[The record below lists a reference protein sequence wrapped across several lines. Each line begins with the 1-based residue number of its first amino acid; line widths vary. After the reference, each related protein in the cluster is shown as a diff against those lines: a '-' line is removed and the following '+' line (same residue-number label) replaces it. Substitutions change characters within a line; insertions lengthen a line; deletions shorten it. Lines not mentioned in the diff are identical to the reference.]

1 MIHLCVNNLLTPQ
14 QHGFVPKKACS
25 TNLIETVDIVTSLMK
40 DKKPV
45 DIVFFDF
52 SKAFDKVPHGRLV
65 SKLQSLGIQGQ
76 LLGWI
81 AAFLEGREQR
91 VVLGNHVSEWAH
103 VTSGV
108 PQGSVLGPTLFA
120 AYINDLPNL
129 LTNICKLYADDL
141 KIIAKVESEVDTRS
155 LQDDIDKVASWCDKW
170 LMELN
175 TEKCKVMNVS
185 GNEQLGKERQYSL
198 LKPNGERISIKQ
210 TTEERDLGIIITPDF
225 KFSSQASHAA
235 SKANSILGMLKR
247 TFMSRD
253 IELWAS
259 LYRTYIR
266 PHLEFAV
273 SAWCPFLRRD
283 IVALEKVQRRVSRT
297 PIALKGVD
305 YNERLKR
312 MSLTTLEV
320 RRLRGDLIQFFKITR
335 GMDNVSWNKELN
347 WSSPRGSKRSQ
358 MRREIVSSCQQRHNF
373 FTNRISNSWNELPD
387 DTVMSESVE
396 KFKIKLDKSNRFI

>member
-1 MIHLCVNNLLTPQ
+1 
-14 QHGFVPKKACS
+14 
-25 TNLIETVDIVTSLMK
+25 
-40 DKKPV
+40 
-45 DIVFFDF
+45 
-52 SKAFDKVPHGRLV
+52 
-65 SKLQSLGIQGQ
+65 
-76 LLGWI
+76 
-81 AAFLEGREQR
+81 
-91 VVLGNHVSEWAH
+91 
-103 VTSGV
+103 
-108 PQGSVLGPTLFA
+108 
-120 AYINDLPNL
+120 
-129 LTNICKLYADDL
+129 
-141 KIIAKVESEVDTRS
+141 
-155 LQDDIDKVASWCDKW
+155 
-170 LMELN
+170 
-175 TEKCKVMNVS
+175 
-185 GNEQLGKERQYSL
+185 
-198 LKPNGERISIKQ
+198 
-210 TTEERDLGIIITPDF
+210 
-225 KFSSQASHAA
+225 
-235 SKANSILGMLKR
+235 
-247 TFMSRD
+247 MSRD

-283 IVALEKVQRRVSRT
+283 IVALEKMQRRVSRT
-297 PIALKGVD
+297 PKALKGVD

>member
-1 MIHLCVNNLLTPQ
+1 LFHFILSYNQFASVFQIESGDLPQLSLSHELTSALGNVLFSEVDIAERLSSLDTSKSIGLDGIHPHVLRECAEELAKPLAMIFTRSLSTSSLPNVWRRANVTPIFKKGSRIEPSNYRPISLTSIVCKLMESIIRDSIMIHLCVNNLLTPQ

-25 TNLIETVDIVTSLMK
+25 TNLIEKVDIVTSLMK

-235 SKANSILGMLKR
+235 SKANSILGMHV
-247 TFMSRD
+247 
-253 IELWAS
+253 
-259 LYRTYIR
+259 Y
-266 PHLEFAV
+266 V
-273 SAWCPFLRRD
+273 
-283 IVALEKVQRRVSRT
+283 
-297 PIALKGVD
+297 
-305 YNERLKR
+305 ER
-312 MSLTTLEV
+312 
-320 RRLRGDLIQFFKITR
+320 
-335 GMDNVSWNKELN
+335 
-347 WSSPRGSKRSQ
+347 
-358 MRREIVSSCQQRHNF
+358 H
-373 FTNRISNSWNELPD
+373 
-387 DTVMSESVE
+387 
-396 KFKIKLDKSNRFI
+396 